1 MEHYIFQLN
10 KFKILKEL
18 KFSLKMIL
26 KLLLILLK
34 KANLLIFQY
43 LLFQKHTFQF
53 SKIYKLLLL
62 KTMLINMQLKL
73 MTRFIHQSLMKVID
87 KLSLIKQF
95 TFQFKER
102 DLKLENQL
110 LFQMYQNNFIL
121 SLLIKL
127 LIFQFKP
134 SQKSMYL
141 YSK

>member
-53 SKIYKLLLL
+53 SKNQKLLLL

-73 MTRFIHQSLMKVID
+73 MTRFIHQSLMEVID
-87 KLSLIKQF
+87 KLSLIKQL

-102 DLKLENQL
+102 NLKLENQL

-121 SLLIKL
+121 SLLIKSH
-127 LIFQFKP
+127 IFQFKP

>member
-1 MEHYIFQLN
+1 MEHYTFQLN

-53 SKIYKLLLL
+53 SKNQKLLLL

-73 MTRFIHQSLMKVID
+73 MTRFIHQSLMEVID
-87 KLSLIKQF
+87 KLSLIKQL

-102 DLKLENQL
+102 NLKLENQL

-121 SLLIKL
+121 SLLIKSH
-127 LIFQFKP
+127 IFQFKP

>member
-53 SKIYKLLLL
+53 SKNQKLLLL
-62 KTMLINMQLKL
+62 KIMLINMQLKL
-73 MTRFIHQSLMKVID
+73 MTRFIHQSLMEVID
-87 KLSLIKQF
+87 KLSLIKQL

-102 DLKLENQL
+102 NLKLENQL

-127 LIFQFKP
+127 HIFQFKP

-141 YSK
+141 YLK